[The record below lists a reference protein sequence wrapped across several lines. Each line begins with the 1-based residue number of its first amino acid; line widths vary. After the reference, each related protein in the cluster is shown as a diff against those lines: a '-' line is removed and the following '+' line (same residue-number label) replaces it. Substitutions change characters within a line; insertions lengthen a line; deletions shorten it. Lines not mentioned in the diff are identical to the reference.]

1 MKLGIIWKKFK
12 IFPLVLN
19 SKNFLNLQK
28 KERAKLRE
36 KKRRGRMF
44 PKLIDQNVFIAS
56 MELMAHLQKDDTFI
70 LIFGGLYY

>member
-1 MKLGIIWKKFK
+1 MEKIQNFPFSFKYQKFFK
-12 IFPLVLN
+12 FA
-19 SKNFLNLQK
+19 

-44 PKLIDQNVFIAS
+44 PKLIDLNVFIAS

>member
-1 MKLGIIWKKFK
+1 MKVGIIWRKFK

-19 SKNFLNLQK
+19 SKNFLNFQE
-28 KERAKLRE
+28 KETAKLRE

-44 PKLIDQNVFIAS
+44 LKLIDLNVYIAS
-56 MELMAHLQKDDTFI
+56 MELMAHLQEDNTFI

>member
-44 PKLIDQNVFIAS
+44 PKLIDLNI
-56 MELMAHLQKDDTFI
+56 
-70 LIFGGLYY
+70 YC